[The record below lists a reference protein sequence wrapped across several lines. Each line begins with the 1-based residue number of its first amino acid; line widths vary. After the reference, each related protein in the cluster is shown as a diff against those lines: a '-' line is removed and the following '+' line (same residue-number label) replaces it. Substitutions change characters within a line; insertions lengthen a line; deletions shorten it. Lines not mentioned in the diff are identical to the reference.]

1 MGHTISATLPT
12 SKSHSEFLVRGSRQ
26 SRKMI
31 SQVVR
36 KHLKSRT
43 GEVYFWGCARFKYCT
58 DENRLTVPISFSRKC
73 FAAFNFTL
81 HLSYAMFIV
90 LRLLQYMY
98 LNNLRQESMVF
109 LEFAAICFLVTP
121 FISQL
126 SFFLREDT
134 VTTFVNQYL
143 PYYKDT
149 EGYIEHI

>member
-1 MGHTISATLPT
+1 
-12 SKSHSEFLVRGSRQ
+12 
-26 SRKMI
+26 
-31 SQVVR
+31 
-36 KHLKSRT
+36 
-43 GEVYFWGCARFKYCT
+43 
-58 DENRLTVPISFSRKC
+58 
-73 FAAFNFTL
+73 
-81 HLSYAMFIV
+81 MFIV